1 MLQPWITF
9 LDARNSIL
17 WESVD
22 YNSVWRTGKTRSHH
36 QESLFPKANG
46 LKMSFLHWTLTLW
59 LKEMDVDFTDPKMGC
74 QRPLL
79 GDVPDGPVAK
89 TPNAGGPG
97 SIPGQEARSHGLQL
111 WVRKPELKSPRAA
124 TKTLCSQINIFKK
137 KRKKEKDL
145 CLRTATSGYGYWFSF
160 HFFFP
165 LMHAVPIIVSCFC
178 LFKTYWDKNCIPWN
192 AQTWN
197 MCFDILL
204 IPWISPDGVY
214 AHG

>member
-1 MLQPWITF
+1 
-9 LDARNSIL
+9 
-17 WESVD
+17 
-22 YNSVWRTGKTRSHH
+22 
-36 QESLFPKANG
+36 
-46 LKMSFLHWTLTLW
+46 MSFLHWTLTLW

-160 HFFFP
+160 HFFFSTNACCAHNCELLLLVQNILRQKLHTMKCPDMKHVLRYFANPMNQPRWSVCSWLEKLRLSSSQDWRP
-165 LMHAVPIIVSCFC
+165 LFLSCIKSVCFF
-178 LFKTYWDKNCIPWN
+178 LLVVELHTILNSTY
-192 AQTWN
+192 T
-197 MCFDILL
+197 
-204 IPWISPDGVY
+204 
-214 AHG
+214 